1 MLTFRPISRSVAP
14 TNWARAALIAIPAA
28 FAVLLWFHPMV
39 GDYEGIRD
47 VTTRFQVVHVAM
59 VLVLPLLALGM
70 YAVLDG
76 LRGLA
81 ASVGRI
87 ALIPFVVFYM
97 PYVAFEGIALG
108 VLGQELN
115 GLPAAQRDAVAPGL
129 VESFARNPVLGEPGI
144 FWAVGTTAWMVAI
157 VATTLAFRRAGAPLA
172 LQILIGLSALIAAH
186 APPLAPVGLVCFSA
200 AGWMVLRAR
209 HSSAAEP
216 APPAVPAA
224 AQVSL
229 YCPQETP

>member
-1 MLTFRPISRSVAP
+1 MLTFRPISRIGP
-14 TNWARAALIAIPAA
+14 LTIWARAALIAIPAA

-59 VLVLPLLALGM
+59 VLVLPLLALGV
-70 YAVLDG
+70 YVLLDELPG
-76 LRGLA
+76 RA
-81 ASVGRI
+81 AAVGRI
-87 ALIPFVVFYM
+87 ALIPFVAFYV

-115 GLPAAQRDAVAPGL
+115 GLPVAQRDAVAPGL
-129 VESFARNPVLGEPGI
+129 VESFARNPVLGEPGV

-186 APPLAPVGLVCFSA
+186 APPLAPVGLVCFAA

-209 HSSAAEP
+209 HSSAGEP
-216 APPAVPAA
+216 APPAVPTAA
-224 AQVSL
+224 
-229 YCPQETP
+229 